1 MPFLEIL
8 KDLVERVDGAVG
20 AAIMGP
26 DGLAVEKYLGG
37 GGGGGEGGGGE
48 GGGYDIEAAG
58 VEYGKVVEE
67 ALKAAK
73 VLNLGALEEI
83 TVGAGDSTVILR
95 MAAPQYGYYIVLAMK
110 AGSNV
115 GRARYL
121 LRKAALKARKE
132 F

>member
-8 KDLVERVDGAVG
+8 KDLVEGVDGAVG

-37 GGGGGEGGGGE
+37 GGGVG

-73 VLNLGALEEI
+73 VLNLGVLEEI

-95 MAAPQYGYYIVLAMK
+95 MAAPQYGYYIAFAMK

-121 LRKAALKARKE
+121 LRRAALKARKE